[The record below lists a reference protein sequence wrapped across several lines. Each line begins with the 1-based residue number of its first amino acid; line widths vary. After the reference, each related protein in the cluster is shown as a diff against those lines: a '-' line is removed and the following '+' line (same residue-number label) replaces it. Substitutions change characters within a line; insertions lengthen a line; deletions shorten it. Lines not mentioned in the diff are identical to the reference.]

1 MNIRTLASIAFFSCT
16 ALLANAQSYYKMGV
30 SFGANYAS
38 LRSDLFTTSSGRPGI
53 ATGFSMLVGLNESFE
68 LNQDIMFV
76 QKGANAKVVNFLPEQ
91 SAETTSYA
99 YYYNTFEA
107 ATFLGYRPSKHS
119 PFRIQAGGFFGTH
132 FHNLDRTNRE
142 VYLGDYEDFDKAIR
156 AVDLNDA
163 FSGLDFGPAV
173 GISAGEGRLR
183 ANLRYYHG
191 LRNLYNNL
199 DFVQE
204 GHAIRTN
211 AVRLTLTW
219 FL

>member
-1 MNIRTLASIAFFSCT
+1 MNIRTLASVAFFSAT
-16 ALLANAQSYYKMGV
+16 SFLANAQSDYKMGF

-38 LRSDLFTTSSGRPGI
+38 LRSDLFTTASGRPGV
-53 ATGFSMLVGLNESFE
+53 ATGFSMLVGLNETFE

-91 SAETTSYA
+91 SAETSSYA

-107 ATFLGYRPSKHS
+107 ATFLGYRPSQHA

-132 FHNLDRTNRE
+132 FHNLNRSNRE
-142 VYLGDYEDFDKAIR
+142 VYLGNYEDFDKAIR

-199 DFVQE
+199 DFVQS
-204 GHAIRTN
+204 GPSIRTN